1 ETKTMNEKLSHPLHS
16 PSNADIIIVGGG
28 LSGLAAA
35 TYAAKSGRP
44 VTLFEKASE
53 PGGRA
58 ITKQRNGF
66 SLNLGAHALY
76 DQTEAGEILR
86 ELGVPYSGKEPPLLF
101 ALAHDKL
108 HILPQSSLALL
119 RTTLLDASAKLE
131 LVRVQVAVMRVHKLT
146 LEHVSLSEW
155 LDQHV
160 RHPQLRALLLMLA
173 RVTTYTNA
181 PEMLSAA
188 LFVEMLRKV
197 PHVLYLDGGWQTLV
211 NGLRQAAQ
219 NAGVRIVTGARVVA
233 IEHEER
239 VQGVRLAK
247 GEFYPAEAVIVATDP
262 AAASALVD
270 NGEHAVLRR
279 WTQEAV
285 PSFVA
290 CLDVALRRLPE
301 PQHLGALS
309 TERPLYMV
317 VHSASARL
325 APERGALIHTIRYLE
340 PGESPDLKAVEQELE
355 ALLDRLQPGWQ
366 RELVE
371 RQFLPHMN
379 ATNAIVQA
387 RLGSQRGRPGPEV
400 PGIRN
405 LYVVGD
411 WVGPAGQLTAAGL
424 ASARQAAHLACEQ
437 TLPQSGAAEAAYN
450 LVVE

>member
-1 ETKTMNEKLSHPLHS
+1 MNEKLSHPLHN
-16 PSNADIIIVGGG
+16 PSYADIIIVGGG

-35 TYAAKSGRP
+35 TYAAKSGRT

-76 DQTEAGEILR
+76 YQTEAGDVLR
-86 ELGVPYSGKEPPLLF
+86 ELGVPYSGKEPPPLF

-108 HILPQSSLALL
+108 HILPQSPQALM
-119 RTTLLDASAKLE
+119 RTTLLDAPAKLE
-131 LVRVQVAVMRVHKLT
+131 LVRVLATAMRLNLLT
-146 LEHVSLSEW
+146 LQNVSLSEW
-155 LDQHV
+155 LEQHV

-181 PEMLSAA
+181 PGILSAA
-188 LFVEMLRKV
+188 LFVEILRKA
-197 PHVLYLDGGWQTLV
+197 PKVLYLDGGWQTLV
-211 NGLRQAAQ
+211 NGLHRASQH
-219 NAGVRIVTGARVVA
+219 AGVRIVTGARVVA
-233 IEHEER
+233 IEHEEL
-239 VQGVRLAK
+239 VQGVRLAD
-247 GEFYPAEAVIVATDP
+247 GEFYPAEAVIMATDP
-262 AAASALVD
+262 TTASALVD
-270 NGEHAVLRR
+270 NGKHAALRR
-279 WTQEAV
+279 WAQEAV
-285 PSFVA
+285 PSHVA

-301 PQHLGALS
+301 PRHLGALS
-309 TERPLYMV
+309 TERPLYVV

-325 APERGALIHTIRYLE
+325 APEGGALIHTIRYLE
-340 PGESPDLKAVEQELE
+340 PGESLDPQAVEQELE

-387 RLGSQRGRPGPEV
+387 RLGSQLGRPGPSV
-400 PGIRN
+400 PGIRH

-437 TLPQSGAAEAAYN
+437 TLPQSGAAEAEYSY
-450 LVVE
+450 VGE

>member
-1 ETKTMNEKLSHPLHS
+1 MNEHLSHLLHN
-16 PSNADIIIVGGG
+16 PTYADIIIVGGG

-35 TYAAKSGRP
+35 TYAAKGGRT

-76 DQTEAGEILR
+76 YQTEAGEVLR
-86 ELGVPYSGKEPPLLF
+86 ELGVPYSGKEPPPLF

-108 HILPQSSLALL
+108 HILPQSPLALL
-119 RTTLLDASAKLE
+119 RTTLLDAAAKLE
-131 LVRVQVAVMRVHKLT
+131 LMRIQASAMRVDMRT
-146 LEHVSLSEW
+146 LEQVNLSEW
-155 LDQHV
+155 LAQHV
-160 RHPQLRALLLMLA
+160 RHPQVRALLLILA

-181 PEMLSAA
+181 PEILSAA
-188 LFVEMLRKV
+188 LFVEILRKV
-197 PHVLYLDGGWQTLV
+197 PQVLYLDDGWQTLV

-219 NAGVRIVTGARVVA
+219 NAGVRIVTSARVEA

-239 VQGVRLAK
+239 VHGVRLAN
-247 GEFYPAEAVIVATDP
+247 GTLYPAGAVIIATDP
-262 AAASALVD
+262 TTASSLVD
-270 NGEHAVLRR
+270 NGEHAALCR

-285 PSFVA
+285 PSYVA
-290 CLDVALRRLPE
+290 CLDVALRRAPE
-301 PQHLGALS
+301 PRHLGVLS

-325 APERGALIHTIRYLE
+325 APEGGALIHTIRYLT
-340 PGESPDLKAVEQELE
+340 PGESPDPKAIEQELE
-355 ALLDRLQPGWQ
+355 ALLDRVQPGWR
-366 RELVE
+366 REIVE

-387 RLGSQRGRPGPEV
+387 RSGSQRGRPGPTV

-411 WVGPAGQLTAAGL
+411 WVGSAGQLAAAGL
-424 ASARQAAHLACEQ
+424 ASARQAVHLACEQ
-437 TLPQSGAAEAAYN
+437 TLPQSSVAEAAYN
-450 LVVE
+450 YVGD